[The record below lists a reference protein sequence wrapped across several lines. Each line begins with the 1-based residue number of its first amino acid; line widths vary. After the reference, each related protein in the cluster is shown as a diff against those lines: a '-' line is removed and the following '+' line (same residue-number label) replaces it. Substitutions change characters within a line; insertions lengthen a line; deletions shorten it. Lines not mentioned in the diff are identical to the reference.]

1 MVMVR
6 AMNWGVILMLCGCVL
21 LQDAPASGED
31 VRDVDCNNAQT
42 QADMNQC
49 AAEDYRKADAAM
61 NAQWAET
68 RAAMLA
74 WDKASPPSG
83 DNGAAKRLLA
93 SQRAWLAYRDAAC
106 DVEGY
111 SAEGGS
117 MQPLMIS
124 SCLAELTKRR
134 TEELKSLVGLY

>member
-1 MVMVR
+1 MGR
-6 AMNWGVILMLCGCVL
+6 AMNWSVILMLCGCVL

-49 AAEDYRKADAAM
+49 AADDFRQADAAM

-74 WDKASPPSG
+74 WDKASPPSD

>member
-1 MVMVR
+1 MGR
-6 AMNWGVILMLCGCVL
+6 AMNWGVILMLCGCVV

-49 AAEDYRKADAAM
+49 AAEDYRTADAAM

-74 WDKASPPSG
+74 WDEATPPS
-83 DNGAAKRLLA
+83 DSNGAAKRLLA

-106 DVEGY
+106 DLEGY
-111 SAEGGS
+111 SAEGGT
-117 MQPLMIS
+117 MQPMMIS

>member
-1 MVMVR
+1 MGR
-6 AMNWGVILMLCGCVL
+6 AMNWSVILMVCGCVL

-74 WDKASPPSG
+74 RDKASPPSG

-111 SAEGGS
+111 SVDGGS
-117 MQPLMIS
+117 MQPLVVS
-124 SCLAELTKRR
+124 SCLADLTTRR
-134 TEELKSLVGLY
+134 TEDLKSLVGLY

>member
-1 MVMVR
+1 MGR
-6 AMNWGVILMLCGCVL
+6 AMNWSVILMLCGCVL

-31 VRDVDCNNAQT
+31 VWDVDCNNAQT

-74 WDKASPPSG
+74 WDKATPPSDG
-83 DNGAAKRLLA
+83 NGAAKRLLA

-111 SAEGGS
+111 SVEGGS
-117 MQPLMIS
+117 MQPLVIS
-124 SCLAELTKRR
+124 SCLAELTRRR
-134 TEELKSLVGLY
+134 TEELKSLVGLF

>member
-1 MVMVR
+1 MVR

-49 AAEDYRKADAAM
+49 AAEDYRTADAAM

-74 WDKASPPSG
+74 WDEATPPS
-83 DNGAAKRLLA
+83 DNNGAAKRLLA

-106 DVEGY
+106 DLEGY
-111 SAEGGS
+111 SAEGGT
-117 MQPLMIS
+117 MQPMMIS

>member
-1 MVMVR
+1 MVR

-74 WDKASPPSG
+74 WDKATPPS
-83 DNGAAKRLLA
+83 DANGAAKRLLA